1 MTIFSFMSQYRCSV
15 YSVWKDGWLWK
26 IDNDTTYDVGHQE
39 VICEIFSQNIS
50 SAPHILGCF
59 SPVCCPFSH
68 KCAAQ
73 GIWILLSQCPAST
86 SWRLTLLV
94 LGYLGVSIIHRSPT
108 KTTQFWTCVWGMFFY
123 RIRGGG
129 GGASIYINVRI
140 DVYVWCCWGLYC
152 AVQINMYHVLSPN
165 WSPLHESKEQGIRK
179 SKQSHKPTAKPTC
192 TPKGSFYA
200 NTIIINVHP
209 FTLS

>member
-108 KTTQFWTCVWGMFFY
+108 KTTQFWTCVWGMFFIVY
-123 RIRGGG
+123 GGG
-129 GGASIYINVRI
+129 LDLYQCTYWCVCVVLLGTVLCCTNK
-140 DVYVWCCWGLYC
+140 YVSC
-152 AVQINMYHVLSPN
+152 AFSKLEPITWKQRTRNQKVKTKSQANSKTN
-165 WSPLHESKEQGIRK
+165 LHS
-179 SKQSHKPTAKPTC
+179 
-192 TPKGSFYA
+192 
-200 NTIIINVHP
+200 
-209 FTLS
+209 